1 MKQRNEKELEFFG
14 KITAG
19 ITHEMK
25 NVLAIIKESA
35 GLMEDIMSLSA
46 EASIPHQ
53 DKIQNSL
60 TKIKTQVRRGVELT
74 NRLNRFAHS
83 SDETPAKIDLHE
95 TAEQLIA
102 LSQRFARLKNV
113 VLKTGSPEKSDQ
125 PMPLVTHPIQ
135 LQMALFLCIQCCLD
149 VMPSGGEITISL
161 EKKGA
166 KIAIHNTCKGDLTER
181 IERVGMIPSS
191 ANWSELKEISDYL
204 QGTTEID
211 EANAVVKLILPEEI
225 NETPDSV

>member
-1 MKQRNEKELEFFG
+1 MKQRIAKELEFFG

-35 GLMEDIMSLSA
+35 GLIEDILSLSS

-53 DKIQNSL
+53 DKIQTSL
-60 TKIKTQVRRGVELT
+60 TKIKTQIERGVELT

-95 TAEQLIA
+95 TTEQLIA
-102 LSQRFARLKNV
+102 LSLRFARLKNV
-113 VLKTGSPEKSDQ
+113 VLKTDPPEKSDQ
-125 PMPLVTHPIQ
+125 PMPLVTHPVQ
-135 LQMALFLCIQCCLD
+135 LQMALFFCIQCCLD

-166 KIAIHNTCKGDLTER
+166 KIAIHHTCKDDRAEK
-181 IERVGMIPSS
+181 IERVGMMTSS
-191 ANWSELKEISDYL
+191 ANWLELKEILDYL

-211 EANAVVKLILPEEI
+211 ELNSRVNLFLPEEI
-225 NETPDSV
+225 NETSDSV

>member
-53 DKIQNSL
+53 DKIQTSL
-60 TKIKTQVRRGVELT
+60 TKIKTQIVRGVELT

-83 SDETPAKIDLHE
+83 SDETSAKIDLNE
-95 TAEQLIA
+95 TAEQLIE

-113 VLKTGSPEKSDQ
+113 VLKIHPPENSAQ
-125 PMPLVTHPIQ
+125 PMPLVTHPVQ

-149 VMPSGGEITISL
+149 AMPSGGRITISF
-161 EKKGA
+161 ERKGKK
-166 KIAIHNTCKGDLTER
+166 ITIHNACEGDPAER
-181 IERVGMIPSS
+181 TERVGMITSS
-191 ANWSELKEISDYL
+191 ENWSELKEISDYL
-204 QGTTEID
+204 QGTAEID
-211 EANAVVKLILPEEI
+211 EADAVVKLTLPEEI